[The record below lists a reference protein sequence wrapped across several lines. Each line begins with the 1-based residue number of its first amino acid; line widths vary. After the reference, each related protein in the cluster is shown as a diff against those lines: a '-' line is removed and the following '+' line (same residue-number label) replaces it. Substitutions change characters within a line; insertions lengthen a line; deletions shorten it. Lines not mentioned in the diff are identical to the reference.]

1 MLHIFCHRLLRLS
14 LSFALAAVLAASLAA
29 CSGMEHT
36 APDNKVQF
44 AAGWAEH
51 ARPLLF
57 HGMGRDPAYTVWQVP
72 NILPRGAY
80 RVIVRKSGPAGDT
93 AELVDGYRFEIDAPE
108 KDIYLNILANYPS
121 PEALDEKYIVGLDGG
136 PKK

>member
-1 MLHIFCHRLLRLS
+1 MFPTFRHRLLRLS
-14 LSFALAAVLAASLAA
+14 LFLSFAALTASLAA
-29 CSGMEHT
+29 CSGMERQT
-36 APDNKVQF
+36 TPDNKVQF

-80 RVIVRKSGPAGDT
+80 RVIVRKSGPVGDT
-93 AELVDGYRFEIDAPE
+93 AELVDGYRFEVDSPE

>member
-1 MLHIFCHRLLRLS
+1 MPHVFRHRLLRLFQF
-14 LSFALAAVLAASLAA
+14 LSLAALAASLVA
-29 CSGMEHT
+29 CSGMERQT

-44 AAGWAEH
+44 AAGWTEH

-121 PEALDEKYIVGLDGG
+121 PEALDEKYIVGLDDGL
-136 PKK
+136 KK